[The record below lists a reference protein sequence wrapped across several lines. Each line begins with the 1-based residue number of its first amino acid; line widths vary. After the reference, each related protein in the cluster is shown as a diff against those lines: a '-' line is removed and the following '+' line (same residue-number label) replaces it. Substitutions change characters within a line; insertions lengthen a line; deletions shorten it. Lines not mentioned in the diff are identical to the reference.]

1 MVTRKGAM
9 MTEESDDA
17 LGSRQHRV
25 VSVIRAEHRS
35 LSAVLWS
42 LNYLAREAGTEPD
55 FELFSLMI
63 DYIDLFPERLHHPKE
78 DQHLFTA
85 LRTRTA
91 DAEPILQELT
101 AEHARG
107 AHMIDDLRYALTR
120 YRLAGADG
128 RAQFAAAVQAYAE
141 FHWNHMRRE
150 EEVLLPLAERVLAHD
165 DWRAIDAAFSE
176 TSDPLLGPEARAALR
191 GLFQT
196 ILELAPPPV
205 GLGSA
210 RGVSKPSARR

>member
-1 MVTRKGAM
+1 MPKGET
-9 MTEESDDA
+9 MTEKSDDA
-17 LGSRQHRV
+17 LGSRRYRV
-25 VSVIRAEHRS
+25 VSVIHAEHRS

-42 LNYLAREAGTEPD
+42 LNFLAKDAATEPD

-78 DQHLFTA
+78 DQHLFAA

-91 DAEPILQELT
+91 DAEAILQELT

-107 AHMIDDLRYALTR
+107 AHLIDDLRYALTR
-120 YRLAGADG
+120 YRLAGAEG
-128 RAQFAAAVQAYAE
+128 REQFATAVRAYAE
-141 FHWNHMRRE
+141 FHWSHMRKE
-150 EEVLLPLAERVLAHD
+150 EDVLLPLAERVLTPD

-210 RGVSKPSARR
+210 RDVSTPPARR

>member
-1 MVTRKGAM
+1 MIEA
-9 MTEESDDA
+9 SDNA
-17 LGSRQHRV
+17 LETRQHRV
-25 VSVIRAEHRS
+25 LSVIRAEHRS

-42 LNYLAREAGTEPD
+42 LNYLAREVGTNPD
-55 FELFSLMI
+55 FGLLSLMI
-63 DYIDLFPERLHHPKE
+63 DYIDLYPERLHHPKE
-78 DQHLFTA
+78 DQHLFAA
-85 LRTRTA
+85 LRMRTA
-91 DAEPILQELT
+91 DADAIVQELT

-107 AHMIDDLRYALTR
+107 ARMIDDLRYALTR

-128 RAQFAAAVQAYAE
+128 RAQFATAVQAYAE
-141 FHWNHMRRE
+141 FHWSHMRKE
-150 EEVLLPLAERVLAHD
+150 EEVLLPLAARVLTDD

-176 TSDPLLGPEARAALR
+176 TGDPLLAPGARAALR

-210 RGVSKPSARR
+210 RVVSQSSARR

>member
-1 MVTRKGAM
+1 
-9 MTEESDDA
+9 MTSDDA
-17 LGSRQHRV
+17 LVPSQNRV
-25 VSVIRAEHRS
+25 VSIIHAEHRS

-42 LNYLAREAGTEPD
+42 LNYLVRGTGTEPD
-55 FELFSLMI
+55 FELLSLMI

-85 LRTRTA
+85 LRMRAA
-91 DAEPILQELT
+91 DAAAILQELT

-107 AHMIDDLRYALTR
+107 AHMIDDLRYALAR

-128 RAQFAAAVQAYAE
+128 RAQFAAAVHAYVQ
-141 FHWNHMRRE
+141 FHLEHMRKE
-150 EEVLLPLAERVLAHD
+150 EEAVLPLAERVLTQD
-165 DWRAIDAAFSE
+165 DWRAIDAAFSD

-205 GLGSA
+205 GLGLA
-210 RGVSKPSARR
+210 RDVAKPTARR

>member
-1 MVTRKGAM
+1 MYEK
-9 MTEESDDA
+9 SDV
-17 LGSRQHRV
+17 LESRQDRV
-25 VSVIRAEHRS
+25 VSVLRAEHRS

-42 LNYLAREAGTEPD
+42 LNYLAREAGTAPD

-85 LRTRTA
+85 LRMRTTE
-91 DAEPILQELT
+91 AEPLLPELT

-107 AHMIDDLRYALTR
+107 AGMIDDLRYALTR
-120 YRLAGADG
+120 YRLAGAQG
-128 RAQFAAAVQAYAE
+128 RAQFAAVVQAYAE
-141 FHWNHMRRE
+141 SHWNHMRKE
-150 EEVLLPLAERVLAHD
+150 EEALLPLAQRVLTLD
-165 DWRAIDAAFSE
+165 DWQAIDAAFSE
-176 TSDPLLGPEARAALR
+176 TSDPLLGPEARVALR
-191 GLFQT
+191 GLFMT

-210 RGVSKPSARR
+210 REASSKSTPSS

>member
-17 LGSRQHRV
+17 LGSGQHRV

-55 FELFSLMI
+55 FELLSLMI

-78 DQHLFTA
+78 DQYLFTA

-107 AHMIDDLRYALTR
+107 AHMINDLRYALAR
-120 YRLAGADG
+120 YRLAGADVRG
-128 RAQFAAAVQAYAE
+128 RRPSVC
-141 FHWNHMRRE
+141 RI
-150 EEVLLPLAERVLAHD
+150 PLESHA
-165 DWRAIDAAFSE
+165 
-176 TSDPLLGPEARAALR
+176 
-191 GLFQT
+191 
-196 ILELAPPPV
+196 
-205 GLGSA
+205 
-210 RGVSKPSARR
+210 

>member
-1 MVTRKGAM
+1 MVTRKGAK

-55 FELFSLMI
+55 FELLSLMI

-101 AEHARG
+101 AEHTRG

-120 YRLAGADG
+120 YRLVGADG

-150 EEVLLPLAERVLAHD
+150 EEVLLPLAERVLTHD

>member
-1 MVTRKGAM
+1 MAKGET
-9 MTEESDDA
+9 MTENSDGA
-17 LGSRQHRV
+17 LRSRQYRV

-42 LNYLAREAGTEPD
+42 LNFLAQDAATEPD
-55 FELFSLMI
+55 FELLSLMI

-78 DQHLFTA
+78 DQYLFAA
-85 LRTRTA
+85 LRARTA
-91 DAEPILQELT
+91 DAETILQELM
-101 AEHARG
+101 AEHAHG
-107 AHMIDDLRYALTR
+107 ARMIDDLRYALTR

-128 RAQFAAAVQAYAE
+128 RKQFATAVRAYAE
-141 FHWNHMRRE
+141 FHWNHMRKE
-150 EEVLLPLAERVLAHD
+150 EDVLLPLAERVLTPD

-176 TSDPLLGPEARAALR
+176 TADPLLGPEARKALR

-210 RGVSKPSARR
+210 RDVSRPSAR